1 MTASGVI
8 DPAKAQLFEQLN
20 NPSKSK
26 DEKGKPLKV
35 SSASLPPG
43 FM

>member
-20 NPSKSK
+20 ATKTK
-26 DEKGKPLKV
+26 DEKGKPSKE
-35 SSASLPPG
+35 SKASLPPG

>member
-20 NPSKSK
+20 NSTKTK
-26 DEKGKPLKV
+26 DEKGKTSKESKV
-35 SSASLPPG
+35 ILPAG

>member
-8 DPAKAQLFEQLN
+8 DPDKAHLFEQLN
-20 NPSKSK
+20 NPPKSK
-26 DEKGKPLKV
+26 DEKGKPSKV
-35 SSASLPPG
+35 SAASLPPG